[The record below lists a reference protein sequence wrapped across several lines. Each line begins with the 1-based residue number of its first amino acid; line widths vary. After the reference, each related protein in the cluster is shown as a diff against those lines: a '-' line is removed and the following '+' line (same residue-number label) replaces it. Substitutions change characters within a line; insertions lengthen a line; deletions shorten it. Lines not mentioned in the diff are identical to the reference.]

1 MNFSGKHQG
10 QGRRGLKEQRA
21 KANGAEGEGQGQ
33 VGLFMKGNCYFP
45 EDQHLGN

>member
-21 KANGAEGEGQGQ
+21 KAEGEGQVP